1 MLAGGGGCEAA
12 LPKVNVP
19 EEEEELGAAAG
30 AELPKEKEGL
40 ARVPKE
46 GTVVGA
52 GATV

>member
-1 MLAGGGGCEAA
+1 MLEGGGGCEAA

-19 EEEEELGAAAG
+19 EEEELGAAAG